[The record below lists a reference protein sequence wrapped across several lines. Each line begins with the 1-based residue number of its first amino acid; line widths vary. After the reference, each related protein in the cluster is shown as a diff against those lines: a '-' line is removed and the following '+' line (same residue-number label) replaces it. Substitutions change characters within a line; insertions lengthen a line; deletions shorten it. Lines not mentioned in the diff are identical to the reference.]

1 MRVPFV
7 STGFQMLWN
16 ASAAG
21 KQDETLR
28 SLCTRLLG
36 VLFER
41 DSRRAF
47 TAPEDWFIADRCAE
61 SLCPM
66 PGKG

>member
-1 MRVPFV
+1 
-7 STGFQMLWN
+7 MLWN

-41 DSRRAF
+41 DSRRPF
-47 TAPEDWFIADRCAE
+47 TAPEDWFIADRCAGNG
-61 SLCPM
+61 LAFV
-66 PGKG
+66 